1 MFVSAIFRACLGFAR
16 LFFGRL
22 FPLYSCLFV
31 FVFVFFQFRALVQV
45 VTLER
50 SPLLVHRF
58 MLDLDRSLKTSSRFS
73 PCEQ

>member
-31 FVFVFFQFRALVQV
+31 FVLFFSISCLG
-45 VTLER
+45 
-50 SPLLVHRF
+50 
-58 MLDLDRSLKTSSRFS
+58 SSCDAGGVSS
-73 PCEQ
+73 PCSQVYAR